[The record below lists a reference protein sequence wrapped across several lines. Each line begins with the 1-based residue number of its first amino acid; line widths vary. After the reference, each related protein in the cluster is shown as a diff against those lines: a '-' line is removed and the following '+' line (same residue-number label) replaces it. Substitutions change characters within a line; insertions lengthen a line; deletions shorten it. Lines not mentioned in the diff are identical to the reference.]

1 MSALKFIYSKL
12 LAEYEWIASFHSAA
26 SGENEQIMLRTIIA
40 SLVKDNLVWI
50 MTRYTQIHLFKG
62 NLPAEYE

>member
-26 SGENEQIMLRTIIA
+26 SGEKEQIMLPL
-40 SLVKDNLVWI
+40 S
-50 MTRYTQIHLFKG
+50 
-62 NLPAEYE
+62 